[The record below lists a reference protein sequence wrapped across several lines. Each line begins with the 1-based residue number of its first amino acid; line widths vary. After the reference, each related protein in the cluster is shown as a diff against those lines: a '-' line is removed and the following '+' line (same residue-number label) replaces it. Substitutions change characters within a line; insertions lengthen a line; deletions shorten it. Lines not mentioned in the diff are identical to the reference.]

1 MASRERKMPPK
12 QRHAEG
18 SHGDKTHRRHIEQL
32 EEGARA
38 SDGANRTADV
48 RGHHRLL
55 EDRQQH
61 DEAEKGSELGRK
73 S

>member
-1 MASRERKMPPK
+1 MASRERKVPAR

-32 EEGARA
+32 EAGARA
-38 SDGANRTADV
+38 SEGATRPADV
-48 RGHHRLL
+48 QGHHRLL